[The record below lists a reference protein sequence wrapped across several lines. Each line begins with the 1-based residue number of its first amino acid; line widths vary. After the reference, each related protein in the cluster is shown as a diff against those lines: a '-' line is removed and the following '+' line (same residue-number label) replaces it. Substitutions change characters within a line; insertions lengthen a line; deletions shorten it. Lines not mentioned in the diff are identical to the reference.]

1 MTTRQFQA
9 FSCAYSEEQKDP
21 TMLNK
26 GSVLVLNK
34 NLKKG
39 EVRTDDSERVPG
51 VSDKRNDPAQQA

>member
-1 MTTRQFQA
+1 MTTRQFWA

-39 EVRTDDSERVPG
+39 EIRTDDSERVPG
-51 VSDKRNDPAQQA
+51 VPDKRNDPAQQA